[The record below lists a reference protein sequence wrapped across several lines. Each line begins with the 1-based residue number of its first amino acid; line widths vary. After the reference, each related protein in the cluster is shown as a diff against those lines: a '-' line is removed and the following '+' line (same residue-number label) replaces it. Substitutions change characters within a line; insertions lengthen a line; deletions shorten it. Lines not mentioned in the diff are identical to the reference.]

1 MLLSALIAALTVLLL
16 MVTAFIAGRARDVHG
31 VKAPATTG
39 HPAFERAFRVQ
50 ANTMEAALM
59 FLPTLALATWLGDAR
74 LAATFGAVWLLARVW
89 YAAAYLRDAA
99 RRGPAF
105 TLGMLMQLAL
115 LVLVFVQLAQA
126 LSR

>member
-16 MVTAFIAGRARDVHG
+16 MVTAFITGRARDVHG

-59 FLPTLALATWLGDAR
+59 FLPTLALATWLGAAR
-74 LAATFGAVWLLARVW
+74 LAAAFGAVWLLARVW
-89 YAAAYLRDAA
+89 YAAA
-99 RRGPAF
+99 
-105 TLGMLMQLAL
+105 
-115 LVLVFVQLAQA
+115 
-126 LSR
+126 